1 MVPRAV
7 GQGWTPRTLSVW
19 PPPTAVAPRVAS
31 RDGPVP
37 DGLHSPVVTTV
48 VPVDPD
54 QPDAR
59 ELAGAGAALRQG
71 RLVAFPTETVYGLGA
86 HALDA
91 DAVAGVF
98 AAKARPA
105 GNPLIV
111 HVTGLADAAEVAE
124 LTPLAERLA
133 ARFWPGPL
141 TLVLA
146 ARPPVPEIT
155 RGGLSTVAVR
165 APAHPVAHALLTAAG
180 VPVAAPSANASGR
193 PSPTTAAHVLA
204 DLDGRIDMVVDGGP
218 CRFGVESTVVDARGE
233 APSVLREGVVTRE
246 QLPEVTAD
254 GEAHRSPGSRFR
266 HYAPRCEVVIA
277 PAGDAPARA
286 AQLAG
291 QGHAV
296 GLVAPQPAPA
306 GVRTLATPGDA
317 AALGAVLYQALRE
330 AETGEL
336 DVVVVAAVAE
346 RGVGRAVM
354 DRLRRAAAG

>member
-1 MVPRAV
+1 M
-7 GQGWTPRTLSVW
+7 
-19 PPPTAVAPRVAS
+19 
-31 RDGPVP
+31 
-37 DGLHSPVVTTV
+37 TTV
-48 VPVDPD
+48 LRVDPD

-86 HALDA
+86 HALHA
-91 DAVAGVF
+91 EAVAGVF

-111 HVTGLADAAEVAE
+111 HVPDQAGAAEIAE
-124 LTPLAERLA
+124 LTPLAERLIE
-133 ARFWPGPL
+133 RFWPGPL

-146 ARPPVPEIT
+146 ARSPVPEIT

-165 APAHPVAHALLTAAG
+165 APGHPVALALLAAAG

-204 DLDGRIDMVVDGGP
+204 DLAGQVEMVVDGGS
-218 CRFGVESTVVDARGE
+218 CRFGVESTVVDARSE
-233 APSVLREGVVTRE
+233 APSVLREGVITRE
-246 QLPEVTAD
+246 QLPEVASD
-254 GEAHRSPGSRFR
+254 GEAYRAPGSGFR

-277 PAGDAPARA
+277 PAGEAPARA
-286 AQLAG
+286 GQLAR
-291 QGHAV
+291 QGRAV

-306 GVRTLATPGDA
+306 GVRTVATPRDA
-317 AALGAVLYQALRE
+317 EALGAVLYQALRE
-330 AETGEL
+330 AEADGL